1 MTCRELTDFI
11 VDYLEGGLAPEV
23 HARFEHHLMICP
35 ACVRYLTAY
44 RATIALGF
52 EAFEDEDQ
60 SAERAGVP
68 ESLVRGVLAALNASR
83 PPA

>member
-11 VDYLEGGLAPEV
+11 VDYLEGGLTPEV
-23 HARFEHHLMICP
+23 HASFEHHLSMCP
-35 ACVRYLTAY
+35 TCVRYLTAY

-52 EAFEDEDQ
+52 EAFEDEDV
-60 SAERAGVP
+60 SAEQAGVP

-83 PPA
+83 PSA

>member
-23 HARFEHHLMICP
+23 QARFEHHLTVCP
-35 ACVRYLTAY
+35 SCVRYLTAY

-52 EAFEDEDQ
+52 AAFEDEDQ
-60 SAERAGVP
+60 SAEQAGVP
-68 ESLVRGVLAALNASR
+68 EGFVRGVLGALNATR
-83 PPA
+83 PSA